1 MRYSVRRDL
10 PALVRTPLGRAHLR
24 WYGYHRA
31 WPILSRLA
39 YVHRRTLART
49 ARVVGVVGSF
59 GKTTTARAVLTA
71 LTGTPQTLVN
81 RNQYSFIAD
90 ALLRIGPRDR
100 HAVIEVGIERPG
112 QMADYAR
119 LLGPD
124 LAVVTSVGSEHNRS
138 LGTLETTRAEK
149 AEMVR
154 VLRPRGLAVLNGDDP
169 NVRWMAGRTQAAIRT
184 FGFGAANDVRAT
196 HVSLDWPH
204 GTRFTLHADDDSR
217 DVRVRLVGRPG
228 VYAILAAVT
237 VALAEG
243 FPLDK
248 VLPPLQALTP
258 TAGRLEVVQLPNA
271 VYLLRDDY
279 KAPLETI
286 DAALDVLAEIPA
298 VRRIV
303 VLGEVDEPFG
313 SEGPIY
319 RRLGERVAQI
329 ASRAI
334 LVGGSK
340 SFQRYAAGATRAGL
354 ARDALVHA
362 GRNVLGVVQ
371 ALQEDLRPG
380 DVVLIKGRDSQRLAR
395 VALALLGATVR
406 CELTACHANAIC
418 DRCPMLK
425 RGWDGLPAVI

>member
-1 MRYSVRRDL
+1 
-10 PALVRTPLGRAHLR
+10 
-24 WYGYHRA
+24 
-31 WPILSRLA
+31 
-39 YVHRRTLART
+39 
-49 ARVVGVVGSF
+49 
-59 GKTTTARAVLTA
+59 
-71 LTGTPQTLVN
+71 
-81 RNQYSFIAD
+81 
-90 ALLRIGPRDR
+90 
-100 HAVIEVGIERPG
+100 
-112 QMADYAR
+112 
-119 LLGPD
+119 
-124 LAVVTSVGSEHNRS
+124 
-138 LGTLETTRAEK
+138 
-149 AEMVR
+149 MVR
-154 VLRPRGLAVLNGDDP
+154 ALPPHGLAVLNGDDP
-169 NVRWMAGRTQAAIRT
+169 NVRWMAGRTQAAVRT
-184 FGFGAANDVRAT
+184 FGFGAPNDVRAT

-204 GTRFTLHADDDSR
+204 GTRFTLHAGDCR
-217 DVRVRLVGRPG
+217 DVCTRLLGRPG

-248 VLPPLQALTP
+248 VLPPLEAVAP
-258 TAGRLEVVQLPNA
+258 SSGRLEVVQLPND
-271 VYLLRDDY
+271 VFLLRDDY
-279 KAPLETI
+279 KGPLETI

-319 RRLGERVAQI
+319 RRLGERVAQV

-354 ARDALVHA
+354 PREALVHA
-362 GRNVLGVVQ
+362 GRNVLGAVQ
-371 ALQEDLRPG
+371 ALREDLRPG